1 MTATQAPCD
10 RITDTGDSSHFC
22 PLASR
27 FPAAHAAG
35 TMLSRRHILALPAA
49 LGLASRLPAQSPV
62 PHQAALADRL
72 VLLGTGGGP
81 TPKALRA
88 APAAALMIGGRLH
101 MLDAGN
107 GAARQAVLAGLPLKN
122 LAHIWISHL
131 HNDHVADA
139 FTLPWLAWSG
149 ALTTPVTVHGPAGLN
164 QMRAGWEAFART
176 DIETR
181 MADEGRPDLRRLLS
195 VHEISPGVLMDSD
208 GLKVT
213 AARVEHPPLTNSFAF
228 RFDWTQ
234 NGVAKSLVYSGDT
247 APCPALIALA
257 KGADTLVQEAMY
269 LPALDRLI
277 ASESNA
283 PTLRA
288 HLLASHTTAEQ
299 AGEIAAAAGVKTLV
313 LTHFVPGGDPSLR
326 DEDWAGAAARAF
338 SGRIVVGR
346 DLLAVDL

>member
-1 MTATQAPCD
+1 
-10 RITDTGDSSHFC
+10 
-22 PLASR
+22 
-27 FPAAHAAG
+27 
-35 TMLSRRHILALPAA
+35 MLCRRHILALPAA
-49 LGLASRLPAQSPV
+49 LGLASRLPA
-62 PHQAALADRL
+62 HAALADRL

-107 GAARQAVLAGLPLKN
+107 GAARQAVLAGLPLRN

-139 FTLPWLAWSG
+139 FALPWLAWSG
-149 ALTTPVTVHGPAGLN
+149 ALTTPVSIHGPAGLN
-164 QMRAGWEAFART
+164 RMRAGWEAFART

-181 MADEGRPDLRRLLS
+181 MADEGRPDLRRLLA
-195 VHEISPGVLMDSD
+195 VQEIVPGVLLDSD

-213 AARVEHPPLTNSFAF
+213 AARVEHPPLVDSFAF
-228 RFDWTQ
+228 RFDWARD
-234 NGVAKSLVYSGDT
+234 GVAKSLVYSGDT
-247 APCPALIALA
+247 APCPALVALA
-257 KGADTLVQEAMY
+257 RGADVLVQEAMY

-283 PTLRA
+283 PSLRA

-299 AGEIAAAAGVKTLV
+299 AGEIAAAAGVKRLV
-313 LTHFVPGGDPSLR
+313 LTHFVPGGDPSIR
-326 DEDWAGAAARAF
+326 DEDWRAAAAIAF
-338 SGRIVVGR
+338 KGEIAVGR
-346 DLLAVDL
+346 DLMGVDL

>member
-1 MTATQAPCD
+1 MGLPVLGLPA
-10 RITDTGDSSHFC
+10 
-22 PLASR
+22 PLAAQ
-27 FPAAHAAG
+27 PAVPPPA
-35 TMLSRRHILALPAA
+35 TLPAT
-49 LGLASRLPAQSPV
+49 PP
-62 PHQAALADRL
+62 DRL

-101 MLDAGN
+101 VLDAGN
-107 GAARQAVLAGLPLKN
+107 GAARQAVLAGLPLKS
-122 LAHIWISHL
+122 LAHVWISHL

-149 ALTTPVTVHGPAGLN
+149 ALTSPITVHGPAGLAR
-164 QMRAGWEAFART
+164 MRAGWEEFART

-195 VHEISPGVLMDSD
+195 VQEIAPGVLLNEA
-208 GLKVT
+208 GLTVT
-213 AARVEHPPLTNSFAF
+213 AARVEHPPLADSFAF
-228 RFDWTQ
+228 RLDWA
-234 NGVAKSLVYSGDT
+234 GKSLVYSGDT

-257 KGADTLVQEAMY
+257 RGADTLVQEAMY

-283 PTLRA
+283 PSLRA

-299 AGEIAAAAGVKTLV
+299 AGEIAAAAGVKRLI
-313 LTHFVPGGDPSLR
+313 LTHFVPGGDASIR
-326 DEDWAGAAARAF
+326 DEDWRSAAAIAF
-338 SGRIVVGR
+338 KGEIVVGR
-346 DLLAVDL
+346 DLLTLDL

>member
-1 MTATQAPCD
+1 M
-10 RITDTGDSSHFC
+10 
-22 PLASR
+22 
-27 FPAAHAAG
+27 AG
-35 TMLSRRHILALPAA
+35 VAA
-49 LGLASRLPAQSPV
+49 LWPLPRLAAQPLP
-62 PHQAALADRL
+62 DRL

-107 GAARQAVLAGLPLKN
+107 GAARQAVLANLPLRN
-122 LAHIWISHL
+122 MAHVWISHL
-131 HNDHVADA
+131 HSDHVADA

-164 QMRAGWEAFART
+164 AVRAGWEAFART

-181 MADEGRPDLRRLLS
+181 IADEGRPDLRRLLS
-195 VHEISPGVLMDSD
+195 VAEIGPGVVLKEN
-208 GLKVT
+208 GLTVT
-213 AARVEHPPLTNSFAF
+213 VARVEHPPLTDSFAF
-228 RFDWTQ
+228 RFDWA
-234 NGVAKSLVYSGDT
+234 GKSLVYSGDT

-257 KGADTLVQEAMY
+257 KGADILVQEAMY

-288 HLLASHTTAEQ
+288 HLLASHTTAQQ
-299 AGEIAAAAGVKTLV
+299 AGEIAAAAGVKRLI
-313 LTHFVPGGDPSLR
+313 LTHFVPGGDTGIR
-326 DEDWAGAAARAF
+326 DEDWRSAAAGAF
-338 SGRIVVGR
+338 GGEIVVGR
-346 DLLAVDL
+346 DLLALAI

>member
-1 MTATQAPCD
+1 MV
-10 RITDTGDSSHFC
+10 
-22 PLASR
+22 
-27 FPAAHAAG
+27 
-35 TMLSRRHILALPAA
+35 SRRQLLALLPALGLPAA
-49 LGLASRLPAQSPV
+49 LHAQLPAP
-62 PHQAALADRL
+62 PDRL

-107 GAARQAVLAGLPLKN
+107 GAARQAVLAGLPLKA
-122 LAHIWISHL
+122 LAHLWISHL

-149 ALTTPVTVHGPAGLN
+149 ALTTPVTVHGPPGMAA
-164 QMRAGWEAFART
+164 MRTGWEAFART

-181 MADEGRPDLRRLLS
+181 MADEGRPDLRRLLT
-195 VHEISPGVLMDSD
+195 VNEISPGVLLDSG

-213 AARVEHPPLTNSFAF
+213 AARVEHPPLTDSFAF
-228 RFDWTQ
+228 RFDWAR
-234 NGVAKSLVYSGDT
+234 NGIAKSVVYSGDT
-247 APCPALIALA
+247 ASCPALIALA
-257 KGADTLVQEAMY
+257 KGADVLVQEAMY

-313 LTHFVPGGDPSLR
+313 LTHFVPGGDASIR
-326 DEDWAGAAARAF
+326 DEDWLAAAANAF
-338 SGRIVVGR
+338 GGRIIVGR
-346 DLLAVDL
+346 DLLAVDV